1 MLYQVRI
8 IQQMPEEDQI
18 MEFEYETL
26 EEALEF
32 IKLAVSGSAGLIYY
46 LREVE

>member
-8 IQQMPEEDQI
+8 IQPMPEEDQI

-32 IKLAVSGSAGLIYY
+32 IKLAVS
-46 LREVE
+46 